1 MKGEIVEIL
10 GENTVRVVFKQD
22 SIQIRKTMVVLE
34 SESTFRDKDRLI
46 GMLVLFELDNKDY
59 YGRIICNL
67 IK

>member
-10 GENTVRVVFKQD
+10 GENTVRVVFKQG
-22 SIQIRKTMVVLE
+22 SIQIRKTMVVLG

>member
-10 GENTVRVVFKQD
+10 GENTVRVVFKQG